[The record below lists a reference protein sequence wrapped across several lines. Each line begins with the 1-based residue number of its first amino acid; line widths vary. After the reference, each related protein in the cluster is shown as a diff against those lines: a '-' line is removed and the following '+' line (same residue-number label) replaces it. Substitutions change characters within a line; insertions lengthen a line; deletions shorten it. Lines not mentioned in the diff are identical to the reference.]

1 MATEYGKRL
10 RTVRL
15 EAKLTQNEL
24 SAITGIPQSTI
35 STAEREGNGSA
46 ETPVY
51 AKACGVNALWLAK
64 CEGDKYPSTHLTTS
78 GIPAKFGTEEV
89 GTVYGAAPIDNAYNA
104 INFVTNAEPAGLPRS
119 ARAIPVVGTAK
130 MGDNGYYEALDY
142 PIGQGDGWV
151 DSFSPDPNAY
161 ALRVK
166 GDSMHPAIRHGSF
179 VLVEPNSR
187 CIPGE
192 FVAIALFDGR
202 KMVKELVIERE
213 YEIVIESVNGNH
225 RQTLERSEI
234 EKIHPIAA
242 VFAASKWRGN

>member
-10 RTVRL
+10 RALRL

-24 SAITGIPQSTI
+24 SEITGIPQSTI

-46 ETPVY
+46 DTPVY
-51 AKACGVNALWLAK
+51 AKVFGVNALWLAK
-64 CEGDKYPSTHLTTS
+64 CEGDKYSTSQLTTN

-89 GTVYGAAPIDNAYNA
+89 GTTYGAATADNTHNA
-104 INFVTNAEPAGLPRS
+104 INFVTNVEPAGLPRN
-119 ARAIPVVGTAK
+119 ARATPVVGTAK

-142 PIGQGDGWV
+142 PAGQGDGWV
-151 DSFSPDPNAY
+151 DSYSPDPNAY

-179 VLVEPNSR
+179 VVVEPNGR
-187 CIPGE
+187 CMPGE
-192 FVAIALFDGR
+192 FVAIVLMDGR

-213 YEIVIESVNGNH
+213 HEIVIESVNGNH
-225 RQTLERSEI
+225 RQTLEKSEI